1 MTRSF
6 DPLCSPTV
14 HSSLYGDVG
23 EPCRARC
30 WSLQGIRV
38 CEAHQERIS
47 CEPYFRVTPLP
58 WGTLL
63 FLSRLVKESE
73 KVSIPDTSTVL
84 EDIFLTE
91 DPTKSRPLI
100 HHAKSFRGAAVP
112 TV

>member
-73 KVSIPDTSTVL
+73 KETIPDTNTIVCT
-84 EDIFLTE
+84 FLL
-91 DPTKSRPLI
+91 DGVSL
-100 HHAKSFRGAAVP
+100 
-112 TV
+112 